1 MFSAEGLAFSP
12 PGPAEPLSG
21 PKARPRP
28 LFVSTDPGNADVA
41 TGASPREILELSDAC
56 VRFVKRATGVELDF
70 TPETLPV
77 LDHWLRDAGSA
88 AADKDEARDVVA
100 LAAGAYF
107 GELVRRRYACWWRT
121 EHGVTDARIEFATM
135 FLAFSPMDMARDAL
149 GLSTGEASIPEED
162 RVPSLV
168 PEGSSGFELDEED
181 QALVEARLAELPA
194 ATAAEFYAPST
205 RLEVL
210 DIAVDAIRSKR
221 LAEKDPELAL
231 EPADYDD

>member
-1 MFSAEGLAFSP
+1 MSN
-12 PGPAEPLSG
+12 
-21 PKARPRP
+21 
-28 LFVSTDPGNADVA
+28 DPGNADVA
-41 TGASPREILELSDAC
+41 TRASPREILELADAC

-70 TPETLPV
+70 APETLPV
-77 LDHWLRDAGSA
+77 LDHWLRDAGTT
-88 AADKDEARDVVA
+88 AADKEEAKDVVA

-107 GELVRRRYACWWRT
+107 GELVRRRYACWWRI

-149 GLSTGEASIPEED
+149 RLSSGAASSNEED
-162 RVPSLV
+162 RAPD
-168 PEGSSGFELDEED
+168 GSGFELDEDD

-194 ATAAEFYAPST
+194 ATTAEFYAPST

-221 LAEKDPELAL
+221 LAEKDPELSL